1 MNDKKCAYCNQ
12 IKSIKDF
19 ILTKNEWRKPRLFIC
34 KDCGKSIDPMD
45 FKNVIKLCEDLD
57 IPLLL
62 DVYLDLYEYR
72 MAKNNSF
79 NFLAYISKIR
89 LASFK
94 GYNFKDSIWYNTNV
108 EQRKI
113 EKLRNLDK

>member
-12 IKSIKDF
+12 IKNIKDF
-19 ILTKNEWRKPRLFIC
+19 IFTKNEWRKPRLFVC

-45 FKNVIKLCEDLD
+45 FKNIIKLCEDLD

-62 DVYLDLYEYR
+62 DVYLDLYEYK
-72 MAKNNSF
+72 MARNNSF
-79 NFLAYISKIR
+79 NFLTYISKTR
-89 LASFK
+89 LAGFR
-94 GYNFKDSIWYNTNV
+94 GYNFKDSICYNTNV
-108 EQRKI
+108 EQYKI

>member
-1 MNDKKCAYCNQ
+1 
-12 IKSIKDF
+12 
-19 ILTKNEWRKPRLFIC
+19 
-34 KDCGKSIDPMD
+34 MD

-79 NFLAYISKIR
+79 NFLTYISKIR
-89 LASFK
+89 LAGFK
-94 GYNFKDSIWYNTNV
+94 GFNFKDSIWYNTNV